1 MTMNKNEYIL
11 FEKAIRLID
20 NEFYIDSIEI
30 LKKLFDESNDNEI
43 KDDILFNIGICY
55 LKINDI
61 DDAIKYFKKVIAEYP
76 EGKILNSLKRNEFG
90 KITDKSYYA
99 LIHCYLLKGN
109 LDNANETLDNFDKK
123 NYSYVIDENSKKRF
137 YKDLAKDLI
146 SKYERK

>member
-1 MTMNKNEYIL
+1 MTKNEYKL
-11 FEKAIRLID
+11 FEKAIKLID

-30 LKKLFDESNDNEI
+30 LKKLYNESNDNEI
-43 KDDILFNIGICY
+43 KDDILFDIGICY
-55 LKINDI
+55 LTINDI
-61 DDAIKYFKKVIAEYP
+61 DEAIKYIKKVIEEYP

-109 LDNANETLDNFDKK
+109 LDKANQTLDNFDKE
-123 NYSYVIDENSKKRF
+123 NYSYVIDENSNKRF

-146 SKYERK
+146 LEYKIR

>member
-1 MTMNKNEYIL
+1 MTKNEYKL
-11 FEKAIRLID
+11 FEKAIKLID

-30 LKKLFDESNDNEI
+30 LKKLYNESNDNEI
-43 KDDILFNIGICY
+43 KDDILFDIGICY

-61 DDAIKYFKKVIAEYP
+61 DDAIKYFKKVIEEYP

-109 LDNANETLDNFDKK
+109 LDKANQTLDNFDKE
-123 NYSYVIDENSKKRF
+123 NYSYVIDENSNKRF

-146 SKYERK
+146 LEYKIR

>member
-1 MTMNKNEYIL
+1 MTMTKNEYKL
-11 FEKAIRLID
+11 FEKAIKLID

-30 LKKLFDESNDNEI
+30 LKKLYNESNDNEI
-43 KDDILFNIGICY
+43 KDDILFDIGICY

-61 DDAIKYFKKVIAEYP
+61 DDAIKYFKKVIEEYP

-109 LDNANETLDNFDKK
+109 LDKANQTLDNFAKE
-123 NYSYVIDENSKKRF
+123 NYSYVIDENSNKRF

-146 SKYERK
+146 LEYKIR

>member
-1 MTMNKNEYIL
+1 MTMTKNEYKL
-11 FEKAIRLID
+11 FEKAIKLID

-30 LKKLFDESNDNEI
+30 LKKLYNESNDNEI
-43 KDDILFNIGICY
+43 KDDILFDIGICY

-61 DDAIKYFKKVIAEYP
+61 DDAIKYFKKVIEEYP

-109 LDNANETLDNFDKK
+109 LDKANQTLDNFDKE
-123 NYSYVIDENSKKRF
+123 NYSYVIDENSNKRF

-146 SKYERK
+146 LEYKIR